1 MRGERHPADEVSLV
15 RRSSSGLRSAC
26 KARLSSE
33 LAGSLLRL
41 SDHLPAHE
49 LRGGLLRED
58 LWVRCRSA
66 MMTLAG
72 AGELSRWL
80 DEILVDDGASG
91 FAVLDCRELVGR
103 CEPGNL
109 EPLLTALL
117 SLMGRPLRVFDQW
130 PLWKPLGTKLCVEP
144 MRAMGVGYNPLH
156 IDVVNSTCPPDFAA
170 LLCARPDP
178 LGGGHSLVAPLR
190 EALRRLPGPTVEL
203 LSEPV
208 YRDGEFFDLS
218 GVGEEYSPFP
228 IVDGEPESKGF
239 VRFTAKMLPE
249 RDPMDPHMVAARA
262 LEAELLA
269 MRRRF
274 LLCRGDLLIVNQHLV
289 CHGRESLGHDQANL
303 PEEQRRLMLQIFLR
317 GQQPPGQALPEATS

>member
-1 MRGERHPADEVSLV
+1 MRGERHPAGEVSPV
-15 RRSSSGLRSAC
+15 HRSSGGPRSVC
-26 KARLSSE
+26 RVRMRSE

-41 SDHLPAHE
+41 SDCLPALE
-49 LRGGLLRED
+49 LHGGLLRED
-58 LWVRCRSA
+58 LWARCRSA

-72 AGELSRWL
+72 AGELGRRL
-80 DEILVDDGASG
+80 DDILVDDGASG
-91 FAVLDCRELVGR
+91 FAVLDCRELVER

-109 EPLLTALL
+109 EPLLTVLL
-117 SLMGRPLRVFDQW
+117 SLVGRPLRAFDRW

-170 LLCARPDP
+170 LLCVRPDP

-190 EALRRLPGPTVEL
+190 EALRRLPEPTVGL

-218 GVGEEYSPFP
+218 GVGEEYAPFP

-249 RDPMDPHMVAARA
+249 RDPMDPHTVAARA
-262 LEAELLA
+262 LEAELLTT
-269 MRRRF
+269 RRRF
-274 LLCRGDLLIVNQHLV
+274 LLRRGDLLIVNQHLV

-317 GQQPPGQALPEATS
+317 GQQPSDQPLPKATS